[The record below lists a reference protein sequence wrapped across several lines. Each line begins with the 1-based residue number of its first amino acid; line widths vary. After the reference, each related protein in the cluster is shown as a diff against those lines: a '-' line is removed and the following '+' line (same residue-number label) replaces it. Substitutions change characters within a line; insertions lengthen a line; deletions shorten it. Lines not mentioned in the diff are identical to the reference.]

1 MTATHVID
9 RLDVEL
15 EFDTGAA
22 GMPDETELTRLVK
35 KVLLPAVDDVLRA
48 MDDPDGVLT
57 IPEIALD
64 LGEFEYAQLD
74 AQAPA
79 RLREL
84 LRDAL
89 AAARRAARQPGSGAH
104 APVHMDAA
112 ASELAQLA
120 AFLASGRMPWHADL
134 KRRDLHV
141 ALLARALERAGDG
154 LLRMLDA
161 ALARPGALRRLAEQ
175 FPAAQLRAVLAL
187 RADRMRADSA
197 GAAAWEAGL
206 AATVARLEGRPPA
219 VAGAALPADAD
230 ADAAARVTDG
240 LAALARYL
248 RSGRLDVD
256 AASEREAAELAHV
269 ALLDAALAGRADALH
284 TVVRAALAHADGARR
299 LVEQFPLRQLM
310 ALVRTAAPDRAAAL
324 LSLFAVVLDARPA
337 DMAYAQGRGAAWLLV
352 LRMALDGTTSEVDW
366 DAGAPQ
372 RETTLLSPPSG
383 DAAAA
388 DVGPE
393 GMHAVAPAAR
403 SANGA
408 PTDGRLAGVAGRTAS
423 DERIPD
429 RTGIASGEARRA
441 SAAADAETTGAA
453 AVQEAE
459 SDARGRVTY
468 APATEA
474 LRHPGA
480 ATGPSVSTYTG
491 GQPSDRVH
499 GDSDDGAGAAAGPP
513 ATFPHAEYL
522 ARPNGT
528 RHDVIPAL
536 PASASGMSDDPV
548 QPEARAVPPAVAPN
562 AAAGHAG
569 VVYPARG
576 DVASDRA
583 VPEVA
588 MEPARLDADGV
599 RRAGT
604 HIGRAE
610 AARDSSVPHERDA
623 GFGPAVSV
631 GGTEP
636 DLAQVPAQAIPPAAV
651 PNEAIDPARLDA
663 DVERRAGAHIG
674 HAAAARDAS
683 ASHERQAEFD
693 PTSSDSGT
701 EGGFAQVPAQN
712 VPPTAVPNEAIEP
725 ARQDA
730 DVERRAGAHIGHAAA
745 ARDASASHER
755 ETEFDPTPSDSGTEG
770 GLAQAPARAV
780 PPTAAADAA
789 AGHAGAERSVPGDA
803 AGDRLVPEAAIGGTA
818 PDLAQVQ
825 AQNVPPTA
833 VPNEAIEP
841 ARLDADVE
849 RRAGPRSGH
858 AAAARDASVSH
869 EREAGF
875 DPTPSD
881 SGTEG
886 GLAQVPARALP
897 PTAAPH
903 AAAGHAGA
911 ARAVPGDAAGDRL
924 VPGAAAIEPMRPDA
938 DVERRAGMHV
948 GHAEAARDSSVTF
961 ERDGEFAPPVS
972 ASETEVDLAQAPARP
987 DTEVGR
993 RTGARAGNPDIA
1005 RASSAP
1011 VEGEAG
1017 HDASMSGGGTRGKSV
1032 QAEAQAVPEAVA
1044 PNVSAGDSSA
1054 ARHARGH
1061 AASAVPVP
1069 AEAADAT
1076 MRPDAGAD
1084 AGRRAGAYDGDVAA
1098 ARVAPASTD
1107 PEHVPES
1114 PTVSGTAA
1122 APAGQRGVAV
1132 IAHGETDQAPR
1143 VPARA
1148 AAAPPLRDDDDE
1160 RRAVAAAGH
1169 FRPVP
1174 AVNPIEDDTAATAT
1188 ATAPPL
1194 ASANVGAP
1202 AAGPD
1207 LPSTPAASPAAQRTV
1222 DLAQSSTTAPGIEPD
1237 ALLARLLDGTDARA
1251 RESLRAALAR
1261 VLAAPDGAR
1270 RLATVI
1276 PERQRGQLVRLLAP
1290 ATADTLLAAMREA
1303 EERIASSRCT
1313 REHAARLRVRCWEQ
1327 VLEMCRSG
1335 TAAAPDALRTRLRD
1349 VLAQPSGG
1357 ARGMAP
1363 SAAFDHLIAFLR
1375 GGRLPGSDATPTAH
1389 VALLDALLA
1398 RMRHAPARWAA
1409 LAQALADARAL
1420 RRLVEQF
1427 PESQLRE
1434 ILCQAL
1440 PDEGAAWLALADGVP
1455 AADRT
1460 DAPASAHRRLGVW
1473 SVLLEAAVRT
1483 AGGVTPVPD
1492 AATLRERIDAA
1503 ARQAAEGAG
1512 TAPAGADV
1520 ALLQAVLRG
1529 ERVAPGPGW
1538 LGAMLARD
1546 AAAVVTT
1553 LTASEGGARPRRLRA
1568 LVAACPETDLPA
1580 FVHAA
1585 AGGAAAALLDV
1596 VAAMRA
1602 CARGHAGYPIATA
1615 WCDVLDTALSAPSAA
1630 AVARLRA
1637 RLLGDAARRL
1647 RGPAIARAAGMPTL
1661 AAPCP
1666 ERDAARAL
1674 RRLLAD
1680 AGRIRAGAASLEAP
1694 PSPHAVERPAPAA
1707 PGGIGARVVQA
1718 CRELAGVLADRSA
1731 ERLDHAGWLERIRAL
1746 LGGAG
1751 RVPPERRQVMV
1762 AAIDATAAAHARP
1775 LACLRLA
1782 AEALAR
1788 GAVLDLEAIAR
1799 AASAPS
1805 AGPRQA
1811 VADMLLTPDG
1821 APVPAAWTALLA
1833 DRQDAVRDAVRLLVA
1848 QATWRAALADGL
1860 PERML
1865 ADVAGVADPA
1875 VADAMRTLLESGDA
1889 FAGALGAAWRR
1900 RLWRGVL
1907 GVLARAPALSRDAV
1921 CAEIV
1926 RTAAGSD
1933 PAAQA
1938 AQPSR
1943 EAPDR
1948 LPARHGAE
1956 TAAPPGT
1963 SWPDGPLPGDGPGA
1977 EQGERIAIDNAG
1989 IVLAAPYIPRLFAMF
2004 GLVRDGAFVDAAA
2017 AERAVHLLQ
2026 YLAAKETDAPEY
2038 RLVFNKLL
2046 CGLALDAV
2054 VPAAIEITQDERDT
2068 IEGLLQSMVA
2078 NWSALGRTSTDG
2090 LRQTFLMRAGELEL
2104 GADDWQLKVIS
2115 GPFDMLMDRLPW
2127 GFSIVKFAWMPL
2139 PVHVTWRE

>member
-22 GMPDETELTRLVK
+22 GMPDETELARLVK

-120 AFLASGRMPWHADL
+120 AFLASGRLPWHADL

-219 VAGAALPADAD
+219 VAGA
-230 ADAAARVTDG
+230 DAAARVTDG
-240 LAALARYL
+240 LAALAQYL
-248 RSGRLDVD
+248 RSGRLDAD
-256 AASEREAAELAHV
+256 AASAPEAAGPAHV
-269 ALLDAALAGRADALH
+269 ALLDAALTESADALH
-284 TVVRAALAHADGARR
+284 AVVRAALAHADGARR

-408 PTDGRLAGVAGRTAS
+408 PTDGRLAGAAGRTAS

-441 SAAADAETTGAA
+441 SAAADGGTTGAA

-459 SDARGRVTY
+459 TDALGQVTYPPATDARRY
-468 APATEA
+468 
-474 LRHPGA
+474 PGA
-480 ATGPSVSTYTG
+480 AIGPSVSTYTG
-491 GQPSDRVH
+491 GQSSDRVQ
-499 GDSDDGAGAAAGPP
+499 GDSDDGADAAVGTP

-528 RHDVIPAL
+528 RHDAIPDL
-536 PASASGMSDDPV
+536 HESASGMAGDLV
-548 QPEARAVPPAVAPN
+548 QPVARAVPPAVAPN

-610 AARDSSVPHERDA
+610 AARDSSVPHEREA

-693 PTSSDSGT
+693 PTSSDKGT
-701 EGGFAQVPAQN
+701 EGGFSQVPAQN

-745 ARDASASHER
+745 ARDASAPHER
-755 ETEFDPTPSDSGTEG
+755 ETEFDPTSSDSGTEG

-789 AGHAGAERSVPGDA
+789 AGHAGAECSVPGDA

-818 PDLAQVQ
+818 PDLAQVP

-858 AAAARDASVSH
+858 AAAARDASMSH

-886 GLAQVPARALP
+886 GLVQVPARALP

-924 VPGAAAIEPMRPDA
+924 VPKVAAIEPMRPDA

-1017 HDASMSGGGTRGKSV
+1017 HDAPMSGGGTRGKSV

-1076 MRPDAGAD
+1076 MRADADAD
-1084 AGRRAGAYDGDVAA
+1084 AGRRAGTHAGDVAA
-1098 ARVAPASTD
+1098 VRVAPASTD

-1122 APAGQRGVAV
+1122 APAGQRGVAA

-1160 RRAVAAAGH
+1160 RRTVAAAGH
-1169 FRPVP
+1169 VRPVP
-1174 AVNPIEDDTAATAT
+1174 AVNPIEGGAAATAT
-1188 ATAPPL
+1188 AAAPPRT
-1194 ASANVGAP
+1194 SANVGAP
-1202 AAGPD
+1202 VAGPD
-1207 LPSTPAASPAAQRTV
+1207 LPSAPAAAAAAQRTV
-1222 DLAQSSTTAPGIEPD
+1222 DLAQSGTTAPGIAPD
-1237 ALLARLLDGTDARA
+1237 ELLARLLDGTDARA

-1427 PESQLRE
+1427 PERQLRE
-1434 ILCQAL
+1434 IVRQAL
-1440 PDEGAAWLALADGVP
+1440 PDEGAAWLALADGAL

-1460 DAPASAHRRLGVW
+1460 NAPVSAQRLAVW

-1483 AGGVTPVPD
+1483 AGGVAPVPD
-1492 AATLRERIDAA
+1492 AATLRTRLDAA

-1529 ERVAPGPGW
+1529 DRVAPGPGW
-1538 LGAMLARD
+1538 LGTMVARD
-1546 AAAVVTT
+1546 AAAVVAM
-1553 LTASEGGARPRRLRA
+1553 LAAPDGGARPQRLRG

-1580 FVHAA
+1580 LVHAA

-1630 AVARLRA
+1630 DVARLRA

-1647 RGPAIARAAGMPTL
+1647 RRPAIARAAGMPPL

-1694 PSPHAVERPAPAA
+1694 PSPFAVERPAPAA

-1746 LGGAG
+1746 LDGAG
-1751 RVPPERRQVMV
+1751 HVPPERRQAMV

-1788 GAVLDLEAIAR
+1788 GAALDLDAIAR
-1799 AASAPS
+1799 AAAPS

-1821 APVPAAWTALLA
+1821 APVPAAWSALLA
-1833 DRQDAVRDAVRLLVA
+1833 DRQDAVRDAVRLLVT

-1900 RLWRGVL
+1900 RLWRGAL
-1907 GVLARAPALSRDAV
+1907 GVLARAPMLSRDAV
-1921 CAEIV
+1921 CADIV
-1926 RTAAGSD
+1926 RTAAGAD

-1943 EAPDR
+1943 EAPDQR
-1948 LPARHGAE
+1948 PARHGAE
-1956 TAAPPGT
+1956 SAAPPGT
-1963 SWPDGPLPGDGPGA
+1963 SWPDAPLPGDGPGA

-2078 NWSALGRTSTDG
+2078 NWGALGRTSTDG

-2104 GADDWQLKVIS
+2104 GADDWQLKVAS

>member
-120 AFLASGRMPWHADL
+120 AFLASGRLPWHADL

-141 ALLARALERAGDG
+141 ALLARALERAGDD

-161 ALARPGALRRLAEQ
+161 ALSRPGALRRLAEQ

-187 RADRMRADSA
+187 RADRMRADGA

-206 AATVARLEGRPPA
+206 AATVARSEGRPPS
-219 VAGAALPADAD
+219 VAGSALPAD

-240 LAALARYL
+240 LAALARFL
-248 RSGRLDVD
+248 RSGRLDAD
-256 AASEREAAELAHV
+256 AASAREAAELAHV

-337 DMAYAQGRGAAWLLV
+337 DMPYAQGRGAAWLLV
-352 LRMALDGTTSEVDW
+352 LPMALDGAISEGDW

-383 DAAAA
+383 DAAVA
-388 DVGPE
+388 DVGSE
-393 GMHAVAPAAR
+393 GMYAEAPVAR

-408 PTDGRLAGVAGRTAS
+408 PAYGRLAGAAGRTAS

-429 RTGIASGEARRA
+429 RIGIASGEARRA

-459 SDARGRVTY
+459 TDALGQVTY
-468 APATEA
+468 PPATHA
-474 LRHPGA
+474 RRHPGA
-480 ATGPSVSTYTG
+480 AGPYDRTYTEG
-491 GQPSDRVH
+491 RPSGRMY
-499 GDSDDGAGAAAGPP
+499 GETADGADAAAGPS

-522 ARPNGT
+522 ARPNDT
-528 RHDVIPAL
+528 RHDAIPDL
-536 PASASGMSDDPV
+536 PASASGMAGDPV
-548 QPEARAVPPAVAPN
+548 QPVARTVPPVVAPN

-569 VVYPARG
+569 VLYPARGSSVSRERADESDPTASVSVTEPDLAQVPAPPVPPTAVPKAAAGNGGAARPARG

-583 VPEVA
+583 ALEVA
-588 MEPARLDADGV
+588 
-599 RRAGT
+599 
-604 HIGRAE
+604 IGRAVT
-610 AARDSSVPHERDA
+610 ARDSSFPHEREA
-623 GFGPAVSV
+623 GFDPAVSV

-636 DLAQVPAQAIPPAAV
+636 DLAQVPARTV
-651 PNEAIDPARLDA
+651 PR
-663 DVERRAGAHIG
+663 
-674 HAAAARDAS
+674 
-683 ASHERQAEFD
+683 
-693 PTSSDSGT
+693 
-701 EGGFAQVPAQN
+701 
-712 VPPTAVPNEAIEP
+712 
-725 ARQDA
+725 
-730 DVERRAGAHIGHAAA
+730 
-745 ARDASASHER
+745 
-755 ETEFDPTPSDSGTEG
+755 
-770 GLAQAPARAV
+770 
-780 PPTAAADAA
+780 TAAADAA
-789 AGHAGAERSVPGDA
+789 SGHAGGARSVPGDA
-803 AGDRLVPEAAIGGTA
+803 AGDRLVPEAAVGGTV
-818 PDLAQVQ
+818 PDLAQVPAQ
-825 AQNVPPTA
+825 AVPPAA
-833 VPNEAIEP
+833 VPNEAIDP
-841 ARLDADVE
+841 TRLDADVE
-849 RRAGPRSGH
+849 RRAGARSGH
-858 AAAARDASVSH
+858 AAAARDASAPYDG
-869 EREAGF
+869 EAEF

-886 GLAQVPARALP
+886 GVAQVPARTMP
-897 PTAAPH
+897 PTAAAR
-903 AAAGHAGA
+903 AAAGYAGA
-911 ARAVPGDAAGDRL
+911 ARSGPGDAAGDRL
-924 VPGAAAIEPMRPDA
+924 VPEAAAIEPMRPDA
-938 DVERRAGMHV
+938 DVERRAGAHV
-948 GHAEAARDSSVTF
+948 GQAEAARDSSVPF
-961 ERDGEFAPPVS
+961 ERDGEFDPPVS

-1017 HDASMSGGGTRGKSV
+1017 HDAPLFGGGTREESV

-1054 ARHARGH
+1054 ARRARGH
-1061 AASAVPVP
+1061 AANALPVP
-1069 AEAADAT
+1069 TEAADAT
-1076 MRPDAGAD
+1076 MRPDADADADAD
-1084 AGRRAGAYDGDVAA
+1084 AGRRAGTYAWDVAA

-1107 PEHVPES
+1107 LEHVPES

-1122 APAGQRGVAV
+1122 APSGQRG
-1132 IAHGETDQAPR
+1132 IAAIADGETNLAPR

-1148 AAAPPLRDDDDE
+1148 AAAPPLRGDDDE
-1160 RRAVAAAGH
+1160 RHTAAAAGH
-1169 FRPVP
+1169 ARPVP
-1174 AVNPIEDDTAATAT
+1174 AANPIEDDSAATT
-1188 ATAPPL
+1188 TAPPL
-1194 ASANVGAP
+1194 ASSNVGAP

-1207 LPSTPAASPAAQRTV
+1207 LPSAPAASPAAQRTV
-1222 DLAQSSTTAPGIEPD
+1222 DLAQSGTTAPGIAPD
-1237 ALLARLLDGTDARA
+1237 ALLARLLDGTNARA

-1276 PERQRGQLVRLLAP
+1276 PERQRAQLVRLLAP
-1290 ATADTLLAAMREA
+1290 ATAEALLAAMREA
-1303 EERIASSRCT
+1303 EERIASSGCA
-1313 REHAARLRVRCWEQ
+1313 REQAARLRVRCWEQ

-1375 GGRLPGSDATPTAH
+1375 GGRLPGPDATSTAH

-1427 PESQLRE
+1427 PERQLRE
-1434 ILCQAL
+1434 IVRQAL

-1455 AADRT
+1455 VADRT
-1460 DAPASAHRRLGVW
+1460 DAPVSAQRLAVW
-1473 SVLLEAAVRT
+1473 SVLLEAAARA

-1492 AATLRERIDAA
+1492 AATLRARIDAA

-1512 TAPAGADV
+1512 TTPAGADV

-1529 ERVAPGPGW
+1529 DRVAPGPGW
-1538 LGAMLARD
+1538 LGTMLARD

-1553 LTASEGGARPRRLRA
+1553 LAASEGGARLRRLRA
-1568 LVAACPETDLPA
+1568 LVAACPESDLPA
-1580 FVHAA
+1580 LVHAS

-1630 AVARLRA
+1630 DVARLRA

-1647 RGPAIARAAGMPTL
+1647 RRPAVARAAGTPPL
-1661 AAPCP
+1661 AVPCP

-1694 PSPHAVERPAPAA
+1694 PSPFAVERPAAAA

-1746 LGGAG
+1746 FDEAG
-1751 RVPPERRQVMV
+1751 RVPPERRRAMV

-1788 GAVLDLEAIAR
+1788 GAALDLDAIAR
-1799 AASAPS
+1799 AAAAPS

-1833 DRQDAVRDAVRLLVA
+1833 DRQGVVRDAVRLLVT

-1865 ADVAGVADPA
+1865 ADVADVADPA
-1875 VADAMRTLLESGDA
+1875 VAAAMRTLLESGDA

-1900 RLWRGVL
+1900 RLWRGAL
-1907 GVLARAPALSRDAV
+1907 GVLARAPALSRDTV

-1938 AQPSR
+1938 ALLAAWDASRAAPTLGAGTAAQAAQPSR
-1943 EAPDR
+1943 GTPDR
-1948 LPARHGAE
+1948 RPARHGAE
-1956 TAAPPGT
+1956 SAAPPGT
-1963 SWPDGPLPGDGPGA
+1963 PRPDGPLPGDGPGA

-2004 GLVRDGAFVDAAA
+2004 GLVRDGVFVDAAA

-2078 NWSALGRTSTDG
+2078 NWAALGRTSTDG

-2104 GADDWQLKVIS
+2104 GADDWQLKVAS